1 MFVYTY
7 HIGHT
12 FIIIYTYILISYFK
26 EYATLFSLFVNLFII
41 KYFEDCINE
50 RTNQFS
56 ISQETIQVILVFFVK
71 YNLKYILFAL
81 KVYYINFY

>member
-1 MFVYTY
+1 MQHYLVYSLTY
-7 HIGHT
+7 LLLN
-12 FIIIYTYILISYFK
+12 ILKI
-26 EYATLFSLFVNLFII
+26 V
-41 KYFEDCINE
+41 INE